1 MVARSDTLMHDW
13 RGTDEADFGLDIL
26 AVLSLWYQSEGLSFC
41 LDLLFR
47 RWLISRVCGCMC
59 PSCPASAASST
70 ASTFASI
77 SVAVVSLR
85 LFAILT
91 FAWRSVSSSTSST
104 AIVPAAIGRLV
115 VL

>member
-1 MVARSDTLMHDW
+1 MHDW
-13 RGTDEADFGLDIL
+13 RGTDEADFGLGVLAVL
-26 AVLSLWYQSEGLSFC
+26 AVLSLWHQSQSLFFC
-41 LDLLFR
+41 LNLLFR

-59 PSCPASAASST
+59 PASATSST

-104 AIVPAAIGRLV
+104 AMAPAAIGRLL

>member
-13 RGTDEADFGLDIL
+13 RGTDEADFGLDVL
-26 AVLSLWYQSEGLSFC
+26 AVLSLWHQSQSLSFC
-41 LDLLFR
+41 LNLLLR

-77 SVAVVSLR
+77 SVAVISLR

-104 AIVPAAIGRLV
+104 AIAPAAIGRLV